1 MRHIYFGS
9 IIILASLFAG
19 CGPVGTES
27 IIKRVGQGPISLP
40 SSTPFEGKFKASI
53 NSGASLNAVTAGN
66 YKANVRVG
74 KTTEQTSQVTNGGY
88 KVSTSFENFSTQ

>member
-1 MRHIYFGS
+1 MRHIYFAIL
-9 IIILASLFAG
+9 IIYGFMIVG
-19 CGPVGTES
+19 CGPIGNES

-40 SSTPFEGKFKASI
+40 SSTPFEGKFKSSL
-53 NSGASLNAVTAGN
+53 NSGSSLNAVTSGN
-66 YKANVRVG
+66 YKANVRIG